1 MSTHAILAPSAAER
15 WMSCPGSIALIVQA
29 PPPPPSIAAQEGTDA
44 HEVAARILLG
54 EQITD
59 HEYKGIEVY
68 IDHVRD
74 RIKRKGAEVWI
85 EKRVWLSEHIHGTPD
100 CVINHRTSLEV
111 VDLKYGYNKVE
122 ARGNP
127 QLLIYAAAAIKTYSL
142 NPRNVTLTIAQ
153 PRAGGL
159 RSVTVKRKEFEALM
173 QPILRAAEA
182 TIAPGAPRRSGNH
195 CQYCPAA
202 PICPE
207 RKEEA
212 RRLAQLAFSDP
223 LELDN
228 ETKIW
233 VHENSKRI
241 LKWLEAVNEV
251 NLQAPPPGYRAIAGR
266 GRRVWRTDV
275 EIPMILKAMTLA
287 EAEKAGHNLEALTTL
302 KPGPLQL
309 VKEEINAD
317 DFTELQ

>member
-1 MSTHAILAPSAAER
+1 M
-15 WMSCPGSIALIVQA
+15 
-29 PPPPPSIAAQEGTDA
+29 
-44 HEVAARILLG
+44 
-54 EQITD
+54 
-59 HEYKGIEVY
+59 
-68 IDHVRD
+68 
-74 RIKRKGAEVWI
+74 
-85 EKRVWLSEHIHGTPD
+85 
-100 CVINHRTSLEV
+100 
-111 VDLKYGYNKVE
+111 
-122 ARGNP
+122 
-127 QLLIYAAAAIKTYSL
+127 
-142 NPRNVTLTIAQ
+142 TLTIAQ